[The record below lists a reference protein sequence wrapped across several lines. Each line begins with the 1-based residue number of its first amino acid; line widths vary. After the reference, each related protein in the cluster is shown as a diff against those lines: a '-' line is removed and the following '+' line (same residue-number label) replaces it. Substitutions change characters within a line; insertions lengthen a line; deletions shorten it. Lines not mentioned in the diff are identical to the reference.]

1 MRVNEHVGRCPRSC
15 PTGVAASTPSGAPS
29 TSPSG
34 PPLRSPMS
42 SRTSRRQSRPAGRRR
57 RYRHECGGVH
67 HRGARPGRGQRPRT
81 LVGDQRGLVDEQLP
95 APRGHARR
103 GLVGP
108 DRPQGHAQPPGPGPR
123 RAAPPGRG
131 PAAHP
136 QRHHRCENRA
146 VTTLLAQHV
155 RGQSLFD
162 GSLPLGIQFTSKT
175 GYGTCWARWDRRAD
189 DGLTPGEND
198 PRRSRTSTSTAAPS
212 APSPPTGSSRCSPGS
227 PTTEA
232 PSRANCVRR
241 PRAST
246 GSPHATTLERR
257 YPNSRRRAW
266 MAPGP

>member
-1 MRVNEHVGRCPRSC
+1 M
-15 PTGVAASTPSGAPS
+15 
-29 TSPSG
+29 
-34 PPLRSPMS
+34 
-42 SRTSRRQSRPAGRRR
+42 
-57 RYRHECGGVH
+57 
-67 HRGARPGRGQRPRT
+67 
-81 LVGDQRGLVDEQLP
+81 
-95 APRGHARR
+95 
-103 GLVGP
+103 GP

-198 PRRSRTSTSTAAPS
+198 PK
-212 APSPPTGSSRCSPGS
+212 
-227 PTTEA
+227 
-232 PSRANCVRR
+232 
-241 PRAST
+241 
-246 GSPHATTLERR
+246 TLEDL
-257 YPNSRRRAW
+257 NVDGGAFRAVTTDW
-266 MAPGP
+266 QLEVLPGKPHY